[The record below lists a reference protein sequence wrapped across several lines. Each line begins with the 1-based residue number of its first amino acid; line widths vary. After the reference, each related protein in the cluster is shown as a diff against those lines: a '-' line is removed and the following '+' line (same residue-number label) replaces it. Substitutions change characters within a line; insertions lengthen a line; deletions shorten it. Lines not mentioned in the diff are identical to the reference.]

1 MAAVQDAANTV
12 ISPVTGE
19 ESHQPVQKL
28 PSAVCQATSCG
39 LWLPDYLPFV
49 LAKGR

>member
-1 MAAVQDAANTV
+1 MAAVQGAASTV

-39 LWLPDYLPFV
+39 LWLPEEQPDEGHGVY
-49 LAKGR
+49 